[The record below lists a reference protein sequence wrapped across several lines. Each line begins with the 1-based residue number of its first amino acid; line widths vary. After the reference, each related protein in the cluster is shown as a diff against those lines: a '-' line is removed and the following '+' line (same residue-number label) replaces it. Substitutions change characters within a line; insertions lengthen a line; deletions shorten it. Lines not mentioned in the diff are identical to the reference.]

1 MGAYICIGLS
11 IVLIGICV
19 FVAIGSMKTHSGGK
33 FEEMAADFGED
44 WLENIKEGSNAI
56 ATERDLQKLREKQS
70 SLKPPNEGKKDIK
83 KNFIEYPL

>member
-19 FVAIGSMKTHSGGK
+19 FVAIGSMKTHSGEK

-44 WLENIKEGSNAI
+44 WLENIKEGSNAM

-70 SLKPPNEGKKDIK
+70 SLKPPNEGKKD
-83 KNFIEYPL
+83 N

>member
-44 WLENIKEGSNAI
+44 WWKHIKEGGDAMS
-56 ATERDLQKLREKQS
+56 TQRDLHKLRDKLS
-70 SLKPPNEGKKDIK
+70 HIKPPNEGKKDIK
-83 KNFIEYPL
+83 KDN

>member
-33 FEEMAADFGED
+33 FEEMAADFGQD
-44 WLENIKEGSNAI
+44 WWEHIKEGSHPMP
-56 ATERDLQKLREKQS
+56 TQRDLRKLEEKLS
-70 SLKPPNEGKKDIK
+70 YLKPPNEGKKD
-83 KNFIEYPL
+83 N

>member
-83 KNFIEYPL
+83 KDN

>member
-44 WLENIKEGSNAI
+44 WLENIKEGNNAI

-83 KNFIEYPL
+83 KDN

>member
-70 SLKPPNEGKKDIK
+70 SSKPPNEGKKDIK
-83 KNFIEYPL
+83 KDN

>member
-1 MGAYICIGLS
+1 MGAYVCIGLS

-44 WLENIKEGSNAI
+44 WLENIKEGNNAI

-83 KNFIEYPL
+83 KDN

>member
-44 WLENIKEGSNAI
+44 WLENIKEGSNAM

-70 SLKPPNEGKKDIK
+70 SLKPPNEGKKD
-83 KNFIEYPL
+83 N

>member
-83 KNFIEYPL
+83 KEN

>member
-44 WLENIKEGSNAI
+44 WLEHIKEGSNAI

-83 KNFIEYPL
+83 KEN

>member
-44 WLENIKEGSNAI
+44 WLENIKEGSNAM

-83 KNFIEYPL
+83 KDN

>member
-44 WLENIKEGSNAI
+44 WLENIKDGSNAI

-70 SLKPPNEGKKDIK
+70 SLKPPNEGKKD
-83 KNFIEYPL
+83 N